1 MEASGGKHNMPK
13 DSQIIVSMMKDLGIV
28 EYDQQVLN
36 HLLEF
41 NYRYTTQLLEDAKAF
56 SNLAKKKNVDA
67 NDVKLAIQM
76 AQKGVFRGPPSREEL
91 MKAATVRN
99 HIPLPPQRHASELRI
114 PHNSSNVLQ
123 KKYRLRY
130 NSAVYSGE
138 NICKDNKKTAAEMLA
153 DSRRIEIKHT
163 PLPQSSQMKRALD
176 VEFQEMIKNSQ
187 SGQESIGKND
197 KDKIMDA

>member
-1 MEASGGKHNMPK
+1 MEASGGKHIVPK
-13 DSQIIVSMMKDLGIV
+13 DGQINVLMMKDLGIV
-28 EYDQQVLN
+28 EYYQQVLN

-41 NYRYTTQLLEDAKAF
+41 NYRYTTQLLDDAKAF

-76 AQKGVFRGPPSREEL
+76 AQKGVFRRPPPRE
-91 MKAATVRN
+91 
-99 HIPLPPQRHASELRI
+99 
-114 PHNSSNVLQ
+114 
-123 KKYRLRY
+123 
-130 NSAVYSGE
+130 
-138 NICKDNKKTAAEMLA
+138 DNKTTAAGMLV
-153 DSRRIEIKHT
+153 DSRRIEIEHQ

-176 VEFQEMIKNSQ
+176 AEFQEMIKNSQ